1 MVALLSSEDL
11 ANRITDLDGWEGD
24 TTGIRRAYKAPDFLT
39 GIRLVSAVAEAAE
52 SMNHHPDID
61 IRWRTVSFALSTHS
75 EGGVTELDLDLAG
88 RIDALARELKAE

>member
-11 ANRITDLDGWEGD
+11 ADRITALDGWEGD
-24 TTGIRRAYKAPDFLT
+24 TAGIRRAYKAPDFLT

-75 EGGVTELDLDLAG
+75 AGGVTELDLELAG
-88 RIDALARELKAE
+88 RIDALAKELKAE